1 MNSLFH
7 APFSWL
13 SAVVVSFKNS
23 LKYKYLRKTW
33 PMQVWIPV
41 VSWSLYFWKSVFS
54 FRADSILKS
63 DGDFISNWKFPDCV
77 HFFGAWARQAAIETV
92 AVVYEHTK
100 RTQET
105 CIIVLLGTIIQSIFF
120 VPNQEP
126 ASAWILE
133 MVRWESVPRGSFART
148 WKLSSR
154 LFTRPDWLPLGFRG
168 KTRNAKTMN
177 VVATEKRQI
186 CIKTKLRF
194 FEFRMCGA
202 MTRISSR
209 ITSFWRHNDVICD
222 EIRAIA
228 PHMPDSKNYNFDLM
242 QLFLFSV
249 ANTFTVFAFKYP

>member
-1 MNSLFH
+1 MSQTSRDRNSSRRLRTH
-7 APFSWL
+7 E
-13 SAVVVSFKNS
+13 KNS
-23 LKYKYLRKTW
+23 
-33 PMQVWIPV
+33 
-41 VSWSLYFWKSVFS
+41 
-54 FRADSILKS
+54 
-63 DGDFISNWKFPDCV
+63 GDM
-77 HFFGAWARQAAIETV
+77 
-92 AVVYEHTK
+92 YY
-100 RTQET
+100 
-105 CIIVLLGTIIQSIFF
+105 CIIGHNNTKHFF

-133 MVRWESVPRGSFART
+133 MVRWESVPRGSFARA

-186 CIKTKLRF
+186 CIKTKLQF
-194 FEFRMCGA
+194 FEFRVCGA
-202 MTRISSR
+202 TTRISSR

-228 PHMPDSKNYNFDLM
+228 PHMPNSKNYNFDLM
-242 QLFLFSV
+242 QLCLFSV